1 MSQEPSKGARFT
13 VGSLLGL
20 ALGETGGARA
30 VAAEA
35 VGGSPLTRTGGANPP
50 PPGAQ
55 EGAWVVQNGEAG
67 LAAAGPSPFRPD
79 GVESVSYS
87 NPFRQNVERVWFD
100 GKIVYALDVGQVPDI
115 DPSRDKVAQEYQIV
129 YSVDLDE
136 RGKSR
141 SIVQVG
147 DQLNIYDSVPGM
159 DTYSPIWQFNYVV
172 VPRDYTPNSL
182 RSAEDCEKS
191 GYQIIRS
198 NDFEN

>member
-1 MSQEPSKGARFT
+1 MSQEPSKAARFT

-20 ALGETGGARA
+20 ALGDSGRANSVGRARSS
-30 VAAEA
+30 
-35 VGGSPLTRTGGANPP
+35 SPLSRTGGTNPP
-50 PPGAQ
+50 PAGSQ
-55 EGAWVVQNGEAG
+55 EGAWTVQDGEAS
-67 LAAAGPSPFRPD
+67 LAPAGPAPFRSD
-79 GVESVSYS
+79 GVETVSYS

-100 GKIVYALDVGQVPDI
+100 GKIVYALDVGQVPAV
-115 DPSRDKVAQEYQIV
+115 DPTRDKVAQEYQIV

-136 RGKSR
+136 HEKAR

-159 DTYSPIWQFNYVV
+159 EKYSPIWKFNYVV
-172 VPRDYTPNSL
+172 VPRDYSPNTL

-191 GYQIIRS
+191 GYQIVRS